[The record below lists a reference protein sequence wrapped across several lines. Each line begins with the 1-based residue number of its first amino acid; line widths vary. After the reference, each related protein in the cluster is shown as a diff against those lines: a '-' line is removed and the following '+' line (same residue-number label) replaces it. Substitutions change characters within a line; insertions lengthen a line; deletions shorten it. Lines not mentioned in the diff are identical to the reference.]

1 MIFSK
6 NKLLISILLLLN
18 TSLTVLG
25 KDSHTILDALNNDVI
40 VVDDTDESSLF
51 SKFTDTDWSEFLNDH
66 GITKLTKEKSK
77 SLKDYCSSKWHE
89 LISDENYENSPD
101 YLSSWFNSIKDSDL
115 VHDTKEK
122 IKDAKLTKDIKDK
135 VGSFKQSS
143 DDISSWLF
151 DSWDVESLRNFLK
164 KNNIYLSQ
172 DLSTTHDKDKLV
184 KVCKENFK
192 YLSNRV
198 KASGYYL
205 SNGYLDSW
213 SDNDLTTWLDKYKI
227 KHQKKAS
234 SDDLKKLV
242 KENLYK
248 VSGTLKKTKSDLL
261 KNLDV
266 DSWSGDLLNKSKN
279 KDAKIQSLLDNLSKP
294 DLVKWLKSH
303 NIDFDEKFNFNS
315 DKDLAKFIKDNNYI
329 DYLSNDIS
337 DYLAEK
343 KSEFEKHGDSLL
355 KKSSKQITSQLDNL
369 KSKSEDNFEDL
380 KDWSIENLEIL
391 QKDLSS
397 KYNIASKKTYKTKD
411 EILKNIEKIKKDN
424 EDTFNDYYDQ
434 VVSSLTKQT
443 GHISSFFNDWSLDNL
458 KKWAGDS
465 ASTINDNKNELVE
478 KSKDKF
484 DQLYSSNKKEAHN
497 KAKDLKNF
505 WDETLDSWSTED
517 LKEYLVNLKKKK
529 IINDDESS
537 FSKLDRQQLYE
548 KCKENTLWFITAGHY
563 TPPSTKDRLLQKL
576 QNQVNFV
583 RSKIPYLNN

>member
-1 MIFSK
+1 M
-6 NKLLISILLLLN
+6 
-18 TSLTVLG
+18 
-25 KDSHTILDALNNDVI
+25 
-40 VVDDTDESSLF
+40 
-51 SKFTDTDWSEFLNDH
+51 
-66 GITKLTKEKSK
+66 
-77 SLKDYCSSKWHE
+77 
-89 LISDENYENSPD
+89 
-101 YLSSWFNSIKDSDL
+101 
-115 VHDTKEK
+115 
-122 IKDAKLTKDIKDK
+122 
-135 VGSFKQSS
+135 
-143 DDISSWLF
+143 
-151 DSWDVESLRNFLK
+151 
-164 KNNIYLSQ
+164 
-172 DLSTTHDKDKLV
+172 
-184 KVCKENFK
+184 
-192 YLSNRV
+192 
-198 KASGYYL
+198 
-205 SNGYLDSW
+205 
-213 SDNDLTTWLDKYKI
+213 
-227 KHQKKAS
+227 
-234 SDDLKKLV
+234 
-242 KENLYK
+242 
-248 VSGTLKKTKSDLL
+248 
-261 KNLDV
+261 
-266 DSWSGDLLNKSKN
+266 
-279 KDAKIQSLLDNLSKP
+279 
-294 DLVKWLKSH
+294 
-303 NIDFDEKFNFNS
+303 
-315 DKDLAKFIKDNNYI
+315 
-329 DYLSNDIS
+329 SNDIS

-355 KKSSKQITSQLDNL
+355 KKSSKQISSQLDNL

-397 KYNIASKKTYKTKD
+397 KYNIASKKTYETKD

>member
-303 NIDFDEKFNFNS
+303 NIDFDENFNFNS

-355 KKSSKQITSQLDNL
+355 KKSSKQISSQLDNL

-397 KYNIASKKTYKTKD
+397 KYNIASKKTYETKD

>member
-115 VHDTKEK
+115 VHDTKKK

-355 KKSSKQITSQLDNL
+355 KKSSKQISSQLDNL

-397 KYNIASKKTYKTKD
+397 KYNIASKKTYETKD

>member
-329 DYLSNDIS
+329 DYLSNDIT

>member
-355 KKSSKQITSQLDNL
+355 KKSSKQISSQLDNL

-397 KYNIASKKTYKTKD
+397 KYNIASKKTYETKD

-529 IINDDESS
+529 SLMMMKALSVNWIDSNCM
-537 FSKLDRQQLYE
+537 KNVKKTLYG
-548 KCKENTLWFITAGHY
+548 LLLPAIT
-563 TPPSTKDRLLQKL
+563 PLLQPRIVYYK
-576 QNQVNFV
+576 NF
-583 RSKIPYLNN
+583 KIKSTLLDQRFLT

>member
-101 YLSSWFNSIKDSDL
+101 YLSSWFNSIKDSEL

-355 KKSSKQITSQLDNL
+355 KKSSKQISSQLDNL

-397 KYNIASKKTYKTKD
+397 KYNIASKKTYETKD

>member
-355 KKSSKQITSQLDNL
+355 KKSSKQISSQLDNL

-397 KYNIASKKTYKTKD
+397 KYNIASKKTYETKD

-548 KCKENTLWFITAGHY
+548 KCKENTLWFITAGHH

>member
-101 YLSSWFNSIKDSDL
+101 YLSSWFNSIKDSEL

-303 NIDFDEKFNFNS
+303 NIDFDENFNFNS

-355 KKSSKQITSQLDNL
+355 KKSSKQISSQLDNL

-397 KYNIASKKTYKTKD
+397 KYNIASKKTYETKD

>member
-397 KYNIASKKTYKTKD
+397 KYNIASKKTYETKD